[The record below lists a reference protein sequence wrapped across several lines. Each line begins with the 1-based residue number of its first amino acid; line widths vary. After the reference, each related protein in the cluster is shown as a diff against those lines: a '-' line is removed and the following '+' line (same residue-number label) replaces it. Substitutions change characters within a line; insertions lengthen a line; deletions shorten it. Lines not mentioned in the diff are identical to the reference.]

1 MGYSL
6 ISFSENMSKKDILE
20 SINNIIFMDTDNKI
34 SKILWVNDSICKNY
48 DDASASLKTIVNS
61 KYDAFAIRYLK
72 VAKIRRSKELEEL
85 EQKYNTVFGELRK
98 LSEMNYVKGLKI
110 NYITCKN
117 CGSKLKKEY
126 VYRDYCPLCGE
137 CLLPK
142 SYQYKLKRTET
153 KLRQIEEEKRKEEEK
168 LRMESHKVE
177 WLVLVNT

>member
-1 MGYSL
+1 MGYNL
-6 ISFSENMSKKDILE
+6 ISFSENKSKSDILE
-20 SINNIIFMDTDNKI
+20 SINNVISMVTNKKI
-34 SKILWVNDSICKNY
+34 SKINWINDSICKNY
-48 DDASASLKTIVNS
+48 EDASASLKTIINS
-61 KYDAFAIRYLK
+61 EYDAFAVRYLK
-72 VAKIRRSKELEEL
+72 VAKVRRSKELEDL

-110 NYITCKN
+110 NYVTCKN

-142 SYQYKLKRTET
+142 AYQNKLKSTER
-153 KLRQIEEEKRKEEEK
+153 KLKQIEEELNKEKER
-168 LRMESHKVE
+168 LRMESNKVE